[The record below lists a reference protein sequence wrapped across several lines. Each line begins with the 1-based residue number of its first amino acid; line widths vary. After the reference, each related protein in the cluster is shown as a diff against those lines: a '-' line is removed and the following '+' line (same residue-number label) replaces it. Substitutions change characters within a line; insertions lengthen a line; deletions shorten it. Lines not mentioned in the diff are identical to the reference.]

1 MTGFD
6 DHKEV
11 KEMIFEKKTLLL
23 RNGKECILRPTA
35 PEDSEEMIRYMKET
49 AAESPFLL
57 RYPDEVQYTVEDE
70 QRILTQ
76 LMNDPHTVMMV
87 AEVDGKI
94 AGNCSVS
101 GIGSKRKVR
110 HRCSYAIALYD
121 RFRGMGA
128 GSAMT
133 GYALELASIEFDA
146 FPASID
152 SDSGCNRSHQND
164 NILIT
169 DHWLDVLS
177 EKHLAVR
184 INLRGYDI
192 NGFMAVI

>member
-57 RYPDEVQYTVEDE
+57 RYPDEVQYTIEDE
-70 QRILTQ
+70 QRILMQ

-121 RFRGMGA
+121 RFRGMGV

-133 GYALELASIEFDA
+133 GYALELARSIGYEQIELEVA
-146 FPASID
+146 EE
-152 SDSGCNRSHQND
+152 ND
-164 NILIT
+164 NGRNLYKKFGFVETGKIPDAMRYEDGSYT
-169 DHWLDVLS
+169 DLVLMS
-177 EKHLAVR
+177 RKL
-184 INLRGYDI
+184 
-192 NGFMAVI
+192 